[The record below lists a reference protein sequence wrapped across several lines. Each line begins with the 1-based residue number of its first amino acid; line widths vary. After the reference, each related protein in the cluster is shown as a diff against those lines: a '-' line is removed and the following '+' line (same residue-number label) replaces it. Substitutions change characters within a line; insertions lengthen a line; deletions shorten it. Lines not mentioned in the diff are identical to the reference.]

1 MFTTI
6 EELDSLIV
14 SLTEEFTDIE
24 LKAIKKEFLKILIKQ
39 RIDEN
44 KEKGLG
50 ITINDV
56 YFSHGIRYD
65 FGDKSIAVIYE
76 LKCVGLI
83 NYTDIKSWS

>member
-44 KEKGLG
+44 KEKGFG

-56 YFSHGIRYD
+56 YFSHGMRYD
-65 FGDKSIAVIYE
+65 FEEKSITVIYDV
-76 LKCVGLI
+76 KCVGVI
-83 NYTDIKSWS
+83 NYTDIRSWS